1 MRMRLSSIPRLLA
14 PAATSILAGLLAIS
28 ASTQVVAARDDRDD
42 DDVGGYISS
51 QCCSDLEE
59 RIAEL
64 EQTTAR
70 KGNRKVD
77 IEINGTI
84 NNAVLFWDDGHERNA
99 YVINNDIDGNS
110 FAIDGDVELEDEF
123 KGWTVGFTIELD
135 LINANSRDVDQLSDD
150 GRVFSDIGEVSI
162 FIENERLGTL
172 TWGFTSARGKSDGAN
187 ESDLSGTYVA
197 SNVAVSDI
205 GGSFFLRRSDVAASN
220 SLPAL
225 TWGDLINPLDAPT
238 GNIVT
243 YETPAFGGFSLS
255 TYYGED
261 DIWNVGVGFN
271 RDFTSLTVQAGVGYS
286 VNRDGGEHDLVDYEQ
301 VIGSL
306 AVLHKPSGLNFAI
319 ASGLRSHTAMKQLN
333 DGTVAT
339 PDDMSF
345 LYMKA
350 GLIRRL
356 NPLGN
361 TAFYAEYGQFRDFQA
376 NAADSDVVAGL
387 GGINETSLCNGANV
401 ACLADGSDAQVWGMG
416 LVQYINAAEAQIYIG
431 YRHHSADID
440 LVDRNGTRVPT
451 VPLASFDTLV
461 AGMMIE
467 F

>member
-1 MRMRLSSIPRLLA
+1 M
-14 PAATSILAGLLAIS
+14 AIS
-28 ASTQVVAARDDRDD
+28 ASTQAVSARED

-84 NNAVLFWDDGHERNA
+84 NNAILFWDDQHERNA
-99 YVINNDIDGNS
+99 YVVNNDIDGNS
-110 FAIDGDVELEDEF
+110 FAIDGEVELEDRFE
-123 KGWTVGFTIELD
+123 GWTVGFTLELD
-135 LINANSRDVDQLSDD
+135 LLNAGSRDVDQLNDD
-150 GRVFSDIGEVSI
+150 GQTLVDLGEASI
-162 FIENERLGTL
+162 FIENERLGTMTL
-172 TWGFTSARGKSDGAN
+172 GFTSARGKTDGAN

-205 GGSFFLRRSDVAASN
+205 GGSFFLRRSGAAAGT
-220 SLPAL
+220 SLLAL
-225 TWGDLINPLDAPT
+225 TWGDLIDPLDAPT
-238 GNIVT
+238 GNIIS
-243 YETPAFGGFSLS
+243 YETPNFGGFSFS

-271 RDFTSLTVQAGVGYS
+271 RDITNFTVQAGVGYS
-286 VNRDGGEHDLVDYEQ
+286 VNRDRGEQDLVDYEQ

-306 AVLHKPSGLNFAI
+306 AVLHKPTGINFAI
-319 ASGLRSHTAMKQLN
+319 ASGLRSFTETTRLN
-333 DGTVAT
+333 DGTLAT
-339 PDDMSF
+339 PVDVSF

-356 NPLGN
+356 NALGN

-376 NAADSDVVAGL
+376 NAADTVTVAGL
-387 GGINETSLCNGANV
+387 GGINEGNLCGGADV
-401 ACLADGSDAQVWGMG
+401 ACLADGSDAEVWGVG
-416 LVQYINAAEAQIYIG
+416 LVQYVDAAEAQLYIG
-431 YRHHSADID
+431 FRHHSADID
-440 LVDRNGTRVPT
+440 LVDRSGTRVPT
-451 VPLASFDTLV
+451 VPLESFDTFI